1 MADSGYCER
10 HYWPRTKE
18 SKMLKKTT
26 QVMTAALLLVSG
38 MAMAG
43 EPVTL
48 ETEARAR
55 LCGPL
60 DDVFVGPFRD
70 WVNVKTEYG
79 AVGDGKADDTAA
91 LQAALDGMRG
101 DKAATEPLGET
112 IYLPA
117 GTYRITRTLTME
129 SHLGVAVYGEDPKN
143 TVIVWDG
150 PGHKHKAGDRPAGVS
165 LEEDKAA
172 TMLFL
177 NGVRHARFGRITWDG
192 RGKALTAIEHEWDRK
207 VTGAATML
215 EHEDEVFKDVGFGLR
230 AGNMGNGSMD
240 AEGVVKRCRFIRNSF
255 TGVSIESFN
264 ALNWWVFSSI
274 FEDCRVGA
282 GNEFGA
288 GAVHVYNSL
297 FLGSRE
303 ADIRIMHVTSF
314 YSARHNVSLGSRRF
328 YESRRHPS
336 WPVEHNWSGLFT
348 LQDNL
353 VLDTQEPDAVF
364 FESPGPLALLDNRI
378 SGKAGAKGPA
388 VRFDMVPGYEAD
400 CVAVGNR
407 FTQVDP
413 LLVKGRLFDQ
423 ENTVAERAGKVPTAD
438 ELKGMLS
445 PVAPRFAGAVIDV
458 KPGDDLQ
465 AAVDKAARMK
475 GKRPL
480 IYLGRGTYDLAKT
493 LRIPARSDLQLVGHW
508 GEGCTTVRLASDSS
522 DKAVIAIEGPSHATV
537 RRLSIHG
544 VNLNDRS
551 RGTQNYGTGL
561 QVTGID
567 QPGARVWGP
576 RMKVRNC
583 SESAVWADGL
593 RHARLQ
599 LFNTEI
605 QYNGTGLRIDG
616 PIPPGKRF
624 DRAQGPLHVLY
635 NGNTSAN
642 DNTYALTGGAR
653 LVARDLWYEGPQPRF
668 FVLSGR
674 ADFTLNGAQIATSQ
688 WHGGKKPEGYVRPA
702 CIEVQPAFEGR
713 LALIGTQSW
722 SEESMHFDNQP
733 ERGQVLLL
741 ASLAHTPKDW
751 LCGDSAEKKISAL
764 YNRGFKA
771 SKDGTVGLPQRGKDD
786 AATVLRMF
794 ADLRSVRPESRKPL
808 ADDVTD
814 LCLHDVFVRW
824 CEVGVRVSP

>member
-1 MADSGYCER
+1 MIS
-10 HYWPRTKE
+10 TI
-18 SKMLKKTT
+18 
-26 QVMTAALLLVSG
+26 LLP
-38 MAMAG
+38 ACFATAG
-43 EPVTL
+43 EPATL
-48 ETEARAR
+48 DAEARAR
-55 LCGPL
+55 LCGPI

-70 WVNVKTEYG
+70 WINVKTEYG

-101 DKAATEPLGET
+101 DRAATAPLGET

-143 TVIVWDG
+143 TVIFWDG
-150 PGHKHKAGDRPAGVS
+150 PGHKHEPADRPAGVS
-165 LEEDKAA
+165 SKEDKAA
-172 TMLFL
+172 TMLYL

-192 RGKALTAIEHEWDRK
+192 RCKALAAIEHEWDRK

-264 ALNWWVFSSI
+264 ALNWWVWSSL

-303 ADIRIMHVTSF
+303 ADIRIMHVSSF
-314 YSARHNVSLGSRRF
+314 FSARHNVSLGSRRF

-348 LQDNL
+348 IQDNL
-353 VLDTQEPDAVF
+353 VLDTQGPDAVF
-364 FESPGPLALLDNRI
+364 FESPGPLVLLDNRI
-378 SGKAGAKGPA
+378 VGKAGATGAA

-400 CVAVGNR
+400 CVAVGNS
-407 FTQVDP
+407 FTQTNP

-423 ENTVAERAGKVPTAD
+423 ENSVAERTGKRPTA
-438 ELKGMLS
+438 ETLKGMLF
-445 PVAPRFAGAVIDV
+445 PVAPRSAGPVIDV

-465 AAVDKAARMK
+465 AAVDKAAAMK

-480 IYLGRGTYDLAKT
+480 IYLGRGAYDLAKT
-493 LRIPARSDLQLVGHW
+493 LRISARADLQLVGHW
-508 GEGCTTVRLASDSS
+508 GEGVTTVRLAGNSP
-522 DKAVIAIEGPSHATV
+522 DKAVIAIEGPGHATL

-544 VNLNDRS
+544 VNLNDRR

-561 QVTGID
+561 QLTGID
-567 QPGARVWGP
+567 QPGAHARSL

-583 SESAVWADGL
+583 SEAGIWADGL
-593 RHARLQ
+593 RHARLK

-605 QYNGTGLRIDG
+605 QYNGKGLRIDG
-616 PIPPGKRF
+616 PIQPGKRF
-624 DRAQGPLHVLY
+624 DRARSPLHTFY
-635 NGNTSAN
+635 NGNTSCN
-642 DNTYALTGGAR
+642 DYTYALSGGAR

-668 FVLSGR
+668 FILGDR
-674 ADFTLNGAQIATSQ
+674 ADFTLNGATVSTSD
-688 WHGGKKPEGYVRPA
+688 WHAGPKPEGYVRPPG
-702 CIEVQPAFEGR
+702 IEVFPEYEGR
-713 LALIGTQSW
+713 FAMVGLQTWGGGFMS
-722 SEESMHFDNQP
+722 FNNRP
-733 ERGQVLLL
+733 RKGQVLLL
-741 ASLAHTPKDW
+741 ANLTLTPDGW
-751 LCGDSAEKKISAL
+751 LRGESAEKKISAL
-764 YNRGFKA
+764 YNRGFKP
-771 SKDGTVGLPQRGKDD
+771 SNDGTYGLPQRGKNDT
-786 AATVLRMF
+786 ATVLTMLE
-794 ADLRSVRPESRKPL
+794 DLRSVRPETRKLL
-808 ADDVTD
+808 ADDITD
-814 LCLHDVFVRW
+814 INLHDVFVRW
-824 CEVGVRVSP
+824 CEVGVHLSP